1 MKRADWLFVI
11 LVFCSPILVN
21 TILGLKL
28 GISING
34 SIDAWV
40 GFYGGFVSSAIP
52 MFILYRTRKWQIE
65 DNSELQKS
73 QRNILQYQAQRMWF
87 EGLRRQ
93 LDENYQILDFQGT
106 IIAANK
112 IVRDN
117 CQEAMEQLMTLIR
130 NIEMQSYR
138 FDIYFNKFDLKEKEN
153 EYSNCYNDL
162 LKKYGTYVNDLIFI
176 CGLKMNADSEDKI
189 KDYITYTVLHLQNM
203 QTNTNIIVEQSNF
216 ILKLKRM
223 IDSGCQQQ
231 ALEDACKSRILDVSF
246 IHMGKQK
253 LIQVTNELL
262 NFEEKSIEDIL
273 LS

>member
-28 GISING
+28 GISIHG

-106 IIAANK
+106 IIATNK

-117 CQEAMEQLMTLIR
+117 CQEAMEKLMTLIR

-162 LKKYGTYVNDLIFI
+162 YNPQIEAFR
-176 CGLKMNADSEDKI
+176 
-189 KDYITYTVLHLQNM
+189 
-203 QTNTNIIVEQSNF
+203 NF
-216 ILKLKRM
+216 
-223 IDSGCQQQ
+223 
-231 ALEDACKSRILDVSF
+231 
-246 IHMGKQK
+246 
-253 LIQVTNELL
+253 
-262 NFEEKSIEDIL
+262 
-273 LS
+273 